1 MVNVVLTNIGHCG
14 RFKCK
19 VFIEDNGREGLEKH
33 LMIDSL
39 RGYQI

>member
-14 RFKCK
+14 CFKCK

-33 LMIDSL
+33 LMLDSL
-39 RGYQI
+39 RSYQV